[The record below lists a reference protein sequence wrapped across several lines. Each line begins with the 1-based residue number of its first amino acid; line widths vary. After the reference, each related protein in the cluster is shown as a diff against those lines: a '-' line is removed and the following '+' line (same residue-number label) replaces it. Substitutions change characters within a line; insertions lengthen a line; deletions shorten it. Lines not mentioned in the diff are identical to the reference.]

1 MTDLN
6 RSHPAYE
13 RTVLVEEL
21 ERDGVKNPSEFLN
34 AFALRF
40 MEKAE
45 DVMEIV
51 EEHIIREY
59 GLEGIKA
66 DLDFYGIDKK
76 DWWE

>member
-34 AFALRF
+34 A
-40 MEKAE
+40 
-45 DVMEIV
+45 
-51 EEHIIREY
+51 
-59 GLEGIKA
+59 
-66 DLDFYGIDKK
+66 
-76 DWWE
+76 